1 MMNGVL
7 LKLREHRRAFNLLAA
22 VVCFLLLGFALYSQ
36 HVLGYKP
43 CPLCIF
49 QRIAVIGLGIA
60 FIVAAVVPARAR
72 IGGMAVSL
80 LIGLVAL
87 AGAVVAGQHLNL
99 QTRPPSTG
107 IGSCG
112 APLAQMWKVNP
123 ANEFLAKVFR
133 GTGDCSEVDWTF
145 LALPM
150 PGWVLIW
157 MLGLG
162 IAGVLVNWRARAR

>member
-1 MMNGVL
+1 MSSVIV
-7 LKLREHRRAFNLLAA
+7 KLRERRRAFNLLAA

-36 HVLGYKP
+36 HALGFKP

-49 QRIAVIGLGIA
+49 QRIAVIALGIA
-60 FIVAAVVPARAR
+60 FIVAAMVPARAR
-72 IGGMAVSL
+72 IGGIAAAL
-80 LIGLVAL
+80 LIGLVASG
-87 AGAVVAGQHLNL
+87 GAVVAGQHLNL
-99 QTRPPSTG
+99 QTRPPAIG

-145 LALPM
+145 LAVPM

-162 IAGVLVNWRARAR
+162 IAGVLVNWRPRQR